1 MYAKKWSKKYSSPR
15 VLEKVL
21 QMLKSALA
29 KKYEQAVVKMIKTEY
44 TNQSL

>member
-1 MYAKKWSKKYSSPR
+1 MYAKKWSKKYSSLR

-21 QMLKSALA
+21 QMLKSALV
-29 KKYEQAVVKMIKTEY
+29 KKYEQAVVKMINTEY